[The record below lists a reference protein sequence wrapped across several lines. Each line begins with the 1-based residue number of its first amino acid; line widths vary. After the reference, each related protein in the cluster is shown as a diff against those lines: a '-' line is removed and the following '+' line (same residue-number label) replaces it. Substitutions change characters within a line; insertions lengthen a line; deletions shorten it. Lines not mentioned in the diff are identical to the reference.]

1 MIELSHYLWDAV
13 PLYGTDIM
21 AEKNQSLERSVA
33 ILDCFTL
40 ETPVLGVRDAARKA
54 NLSSSTAGRLMAAMK
69 DLGILNQDPE
79 TLAYMIGSKVLA
91 WSGIYMVTSDVRS
104 LSLPIMVRLQEQ
116 TRETI
121 SLYVMEGN
129 DRVCV
134 ERLESPET
142 VRIVAR
148 VGRRIPLY
156 AGSAGKVFLAYL
168 PVARRDEI
176 LANNKLI
183 PMTRRTITDLD
194 ELKTNLSKILRQGY
208 AVSKG
213 EWVLEASGVAAPIFD
228 QFGRIS
234 AALTI
239 SGPSQRFTEEKI
251 HEIAALVKPAAGEIS
266 RELGYTRLKINE

>member
-1 MIELSHYLWDAV
+1 MRN
-13 PLYGTDIM
+13 
-21 AEKNQSLERSVA
+21 KNQSLERLIA

-40 ETPVLGVRDAARKA
+40 ETPVMGVREAARKA
-54 NLSSSTAGRLMAAMK
+54 NLSSSTAGRLMAAMR

-79 TLAYMIGSKVLA
+79 TLAYMMGSRVLA
-91 WSGIYMVTSDVRS
+91 WAGIYTVTSDVRS
-104 LSLPIMVRLQEQ
+104 LSLPVMVRLQEQ

-168 PVARRDEI
+168 PESRRDEI
-176 LANNKLI
+176 LAVINLV
-183 PMTRRTITDLD
+183 PMTKRTITDLV
-194 ELKTNLSKILRQGY
+194 ELKTNLNKVLRQGY

-251 HEIAALVKPAAGEIS
+251 HEIAALLKPAVEEIS
-266 RELGYTRLKINE
+266 HELGYYPPQV

>member
-1 MIELSHYLWDAV
+1 
-13 PLYGTDIM
+13 M
-21 AEKNQSLERSVA
+21 AIKNQSLERAVA

-40 ETPVLGVRDAARKA
+40 ESPVLGVRDVARKT

-69 DLGILNQDPE
+69 ELGILNQDPE
-79 TLAYMIGSKVLA
+79 TLAYMMGSRALA
-91 WSGIYMVTSDVRS
+91 WAGIYTVTSDVRT
-104 LSLPIMVRLQEQ
+104 LSLPVMVRLQEQ

-168 PVARRDEI
+168 PESRKDEI
-176 LANNKLI
+176 LANLKLV
-183 PMTRRTITDLD
+183 PMTKRTITDLD
-194 ELKTNLSKILRQGY
+194 ELKTNLNKIQRLGY

-239 SGPSQRFTEEKI
+239 SGPSQRFTEDKI
-251 HEIAALVKPAAGEIS
+251 HEIAVLLKPAVEEIS
-266 RELGYTRLKINE
+266 RELGYYPLQA

>member
-1 MIELSHYLWDAV
+1 
-13 PLYGTDIM
+13 M

-54 NLSSSTAGRLMAAMK
+54 NLSPSTTGRLMAAMK
-69 DLGILNQDPE
+69 ELGILNQDPE
-79 TLAYMIGSKVLA
+79 SLSYMIGSKVLA
-91 WSGIYMVTSDVRS
+91 WSGIYTVTSDVRS
-104 LSLPIMVRLQEQ
+104 LSLPVMVRLQEK

-148 VGRRIPLY
+148 IGRRIPLY
-156 AGSAGKVFLAYL
+156 AGSAGKVFLAFL
-168 PVARRDEI
+168 SEKRRNEI
-176 LANNKLI
+176 LASIKLV
-183 PMTRRTITDLD
+183 PMTSRTITDLN
-194 ELKTNLSKILRQGY
+194 ELKTNLGKIQRQGY

-228 QFGRIS
+228 QSSRIT

-251 HEIAALVKPAAGEIS
+251 NEIAALVKPAAEEIS
-266 RELGYTRLKINE
+266 RELGYFPAQN

>member
-1 MIELSHYLWDAV
+1 VTEI
-13 PLYGTDIM
+13 
-21 AEKNQSLERSVA
+21 NQSIERAAS

-40 ETPVLGVRDAARKA
+40 DEPILGVRDVARKA
-54 NLSSSTAGRLMAAMK
+54 NLSSSTTGRLMAELK
-69 DLGILNQDPE
+69 KLGILNQDPE
-79 TLAYMIGSKVLA
+79 TLAYMMGSKVLA
-91 WSGIYMVTSDVRS
+91 WAGIYTVTSDVRTFT
-104 LSLPIMVRLQEQ
+104 LPVMVRLQEQ
-116 TRETI
+116 SHETI

-134 ERLESPET
+134 ERLESTET

-156 AGSAGKVFLAYL
+156 AGSAGKVFLAFL
-168 PVARRDEI
+168 PESRRDEI
-176 LANNKLI
+176 LSGIELV

-194 ELKTNLSKILRQGY
+194 ELKADLIKIQRKGY

-228 QFGRIS
+228 QFKRIT

-239 SGPSQRFTEEKI
+239 SGPSQRFTEEKF
-251 HEIAALVKPAAGEIS
+251 HEIAALVKPAAEEIS
-266 RELGYTRLKINE
+266 RELGYSLSQL

>member
-1 MIELSHYLWDAV
+1 M
-13 PLYGTDIM
+13 G
-21 AEKNQSLERSVA
+21 
-33 ILDCFTL
+33 
-40 ETPVLGVRDAARKA
+40 
-54 NLSSSTAGRLMAAMK
+54 AMK

-79 TLAYMIGSKVLA
+79 TSAYMMGSKVLA
-91 WSGIYMVTSDVRS
+91 WAGIYTVTSDVRT
-104 LSLPIMVRLQEQ
+104 LSLPVMVRLQQQ

-134 ERLESPET
+134 ERLESSET

-168 PVARRDEI
+168 PESRRDEI
-176 LANNKLI
+176 LAGIKPGADDQTHNYRFGRI
-183 PMTRRTITDLD
+183 
-194 ELKTNLSKILRQGY
+194 KTNLGKIQRQGY

-228 QFGRIS
+228 QFGDIT

-239 SGPSQRFTEEKI
+239 SGPSQRFTEAKI
-251 HEIAALVKPAAGEIS
+251 HGNSRTGKTGGGRNFTRAGVPTCPGVMLE
-266 RELGYTRLKINE
+266 RLSI

>member
-1 MIELSHYLWDAV
+1 
-13 PLYGTDIM
+13 M

-54 NLSSSTAGRLMAAMK
+54 NLSSSTTGRLMAAMK
-69 DLGILNQDPE
+69 ELGILNQDPE
-79 TLAYMIGSKVLA
+79 SLAYMMGSKVLA
-91 WSGIYMVTSDVRS
+91 WSGIYTVTSDVRS

-134 ERLESPET
+134 ERLESLET

-156 AGSAGKVFLAYL
+156 AGSAGKVFLAYM
-168 PVARRDEI
+168 PEARRDEI
-176 LANNKLI
+176 LAGIKLI
-183 PMTRRTITDLD
+183 PMTKRTITNVE
-194 ELKTNLSKILRQGY
+194 ELRTNLSKIQRQGY

-228 QFGRIS
+228 QFGRIT

-251 HEIAALVKPAAGEIS
+251 HEIAALVKPAAEEIS
-266 RELGYTRLKINE
+266 RELGYYPPQA